1 MTLPLTAM
9 PHSAFNNILPT
20 CCSFFS
26 SSLFTLHRRAM
37 SSTANNNSASNPGGR
52 PSNTT
57 RSAPNM
63 ALDASSSANCDPA
76 ANAYTQITLPGGI
89 TITVQAPNLV
99 FTFGDQPSSSSSEQ
113 QGRTAAPFILRQL
126 SASVN
131 ANVNGNDSNSSN
143 GNGSS
148 GNGSPGLNSSTSS
161 PPSSNSSA
169 EINRILAYLK
179 RANNRLLS
187 SYRAQAASRGA
198 PEEVS
203 RKRSSPPGTSSEAAE
218 AAPEGE

>member
-1 MTLPLTAM
+1 
-9 PHSAFNNILPT
+9 
-20 CCSFFS
+20 
-26 SSLFTLHRRAM
+26 M
-37 SSTANNNSASNPGGR
+37 SSTANNNSASNPGGGR

-63 ALDASSSANCDPA
+63 APDASSSANCDPA

-89 TITVQAPNLV
+89 TIAVQAPNLV
-99 FTFGDQPSSSSSEQ
+99 FTFGDQPSSSSSSSSSEQ
-113 QGRTAAPFILRQL
+113 QGRTVAPFILRQL

-131 ANVNGNDSNSSN
+131 ANVNGNGNDSNSSN

-148 GNGSPGLNSSTSS
+148 GNGSGGLNSSTSS
-161 PPSSNSSA
+161 SISSA
-169 EINRILAYLK
+169 EIDRIRAYIK

-187 SYRAQAASRGA
+187 SYRARAASRGA

-203 RKRSSPPGTSSEAAE
+203 RKRRHSPPGTSSEAAE

>member
-1 MTLPLTAM
+1 
-9 PHSAFNNILPT
+9 
-20 CCSFFS
+20 
-26 SSLFTLHRRAM
+26 M

-63 ALDASSSANCDPA
+63 APDASWSANCDPA

-89 TITVQAPNLV
+89 TIAVQAPDLV
-99 FTFGDQPSSSSSEQ
+99 FTFGDQPSSSSSSEQ

-131 ANVNGNDSNSSN
+131 GNGNGNDSNGSNGNGSN

-148 GNGSPGLNSSTSS
+148 GNGSRGLNSSTSS

-169 EINRILAYLK
+169 KINRILAYLK